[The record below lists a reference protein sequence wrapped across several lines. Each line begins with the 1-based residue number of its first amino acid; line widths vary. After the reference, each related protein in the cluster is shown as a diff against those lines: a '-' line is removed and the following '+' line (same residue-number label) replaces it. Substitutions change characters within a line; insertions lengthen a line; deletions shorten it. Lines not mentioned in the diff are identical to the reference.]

1 MKKIIPILMTCVLCL
16 TGCSSKVSPTSDIT
30 VGWENGVISIGGKA
44 TALTS
49 YSGYEAI
56 IENGNAGLTYNFALD
71 NATDVTNLSVNVQG
85 IMEENMDKYKGKYY
99 YTEYLGSSL
108 TMANSLGND
117 TWEVCQVLTNDLAAA
132 MVANYASEYMDS
144 VSLTEGQVYVDFG
157 KFVFGNEYDQVT
169 VRTDCALISG
179 IAKVSNDTYD
189 CTQTVSVTQNNKE
202 YQLMKGSSSK
212 YDYYTYEGYLIQLG
226 AGLDIT
232 QYITFK

>member
-1 MKKIIPILMTCVLCL
+1 
-16 TGCSSKVSPTSDIT
+16 
-30 VGWENGVISIGGKA
+30 
-44 TALTS
+44 
-49 YSGYEAI
+49 
-56 IENGNAGLTYNFALD
+56 
-71 NATDVTNLSVNVQG
+71 
-85 IMEENMDKYKGKYY
+85 
-99 YTEYLGSSL
+99 
-108 TMANSLGND
+108 
-117 TWEVCQVLTNDLAAA
+117 
-132 MVANYASEYMDS
+132 MDS

-157 KFVFGNEYDQVT
+157 KFVFGNAYDQVT

>member
-16 TGCSSKVSPTSDIT
+16 TGCSSNVSPTSDIT

-44 TALTS
+44 TSLTS
-49 YSGYEAI
+49 YSGYEAT
-56 IENGNAGLTYNFALD
+56 IEGGNGGLDYQFSLD

-108 TMANSLGND
+108 TMADSLGND
-117 TWEVCQVLTNDLAAA
+117 MWKVCQVITNDLAAT
-132 MVANYASEYMDS
+132 MVATYASDYMDS
-144 VSLTEGQVYVDFG
+144 VQLTNGQVYVDFG
-157 KFVFGNEYDQVT
+157 KFTFGNQYDQVT
-169 VRTDCALISG
+169 VRSDCALISG
-179 IAKVSNDTYD
+179 IAKVSNGTYD

>member
-1 MKKIIPILMTCVLCL
+1 MKKIIPILMTCALCL
-16 TGCSSKVSPTSDIT
+16 TGCSSSVSPTSDIT
-30 VGWENGVISIGGKA
+30 VGWDNGVISIGGKA
-44 TALTS
+44 TELTS
-49 YSGYEAI
+49 YSGYEAT
-56 IENGNAGLTYNFALD
+56 IESGNGGLNYQFSLD

-108 TMANSLGND
+108 TMADSLGND
-117 TWEVCQVLTNDLAAA
+117 MWKVCQVITNDLAAT
-132 MVANYASEYMDS
+132 MVATYTSDYMDS
-144 VSLTEGQVYVDFG
+144 VQLTNGQVYVDFG
-157 KFVFGNEYDQVT
+157 KFTFGNQYDQVT
-169 VRTDCALISG
+169 VRNDCALISG
-179 IAKVSNDTYD
+179 IAKVSNGTYD

>member
-16 TGCSSKVSPTSDIT
+16 TGCSNKVSPTSDIT

-49 YSGYEAI
+49 YSGYDAI

-108 TMANSLGND
+108 TMAKSLGND

-144 VSLTEGQVYVDFG
+144 ISLTEGQVYVDFG
-157 KFVFGNEYDQVT
+157 KFVFGNPYDQVT

-179 IAKVSNDTYD
+179 IAKVSNGTYD

>member
-1 MKKIIPILMTCVLCL
+1 MKKIIPILMTCALCL
-16 TGCSSKVSPTSDIT
+16 TGCSSSVSPTSDIT

-44 TALTS
+44 TSLTS
-49 YSGYEAI
+49 YSGYEAT
-56 IENGNAGLTYNFALD
+56 IEGGNAGLTYNFSLD

-108 TMANSLGND
+108 TMADSLGND
-117 TWEVCQVLTNDLAAA
+117 MWEVCQVLTNDLAAN
-132 MVANYASEYMDS
+132 MVATYASDYMDT
-144 VSLTEGQVYVDFG
+144 VKLTNGQVYVDFG
-157 KFVFGNEYDQVT
+157 KFTFGNQYDQVT
-169 VRTDCALISG
+169 VRNDCALISG
-179 IAKVSNDTYD
+179 IAKVSNGTYD

>member
-1 MKKIIPILMTCVLCL
+1 
-16 TGCSSKVSPTSDIT
+16 VSPTSDIT

-132 MVANYASEYMDS
+132 MVANYASDYMDS

-157 KFVFGNEYDQVT
+157 KFVFGNAYDQVT

-179 IAKVSNDTYD
+179 IAKVSNGTYD

>member
-16 TGCSSKVSPTSDIT
+16 TGCSSKVSTTSDIT

-56 IENGNAGLTYNFALD
+56 IENGNAGLTYNFTLD

-132 MVANYASEYMDS
+132 MVANYASDYMDS

-157 KFVFGNEYDQVT
+157 KFVFGNAYDQVT
-169 VRTDCALISG
+169 VRTDCALING
-179 IAKVSNDTYD
+179 IAKVSNGTYD

-232 QYITFK
+232 QYITFE

>member
-1 MKKIIPILMTCVLCL
+1 MKKIIPVLMTCVLCL
-16 TGCSSKVSPTSDIT
+16 TGCSSKVSPKSDIT

-132 MVANYASEYMDS
+132 MVANYASDYMDS

-157 KFVFGNEYDQVT
+157 KFVFGNAYDQVT

-179 IAKVSNDTYD
+179 IAKVSNGTYD

>member
-1 MKKIIPILMTCVLCL
+1 MKKIIPILMTCALCL
-16 TGCSSKVSPTSDIT
+16 TGCSSSVSPTSDIT

-49 YSGYEAI
+49 YSGYEAT
-56 IENGNAGLTYNFALD
+56 IENGNAGLTYNFSLD

-108 TMANSLGND
+108 TMADSLGD
-117 TWEVCQVLTNDLAAA
+117 DMWEVCQVLTNDLAAN
-132 MVANYASEYMDS
+132 MVANYASDYMDT
-144 VSLTEGQVYVDFG
+144 VKLTNGQVYVDFG
-157 KFVFGNEYDQVT
+157 KFTFGNQYDQVT
-169 VRTDCALISG
+169 VRSDCALISG
-179 IAKVSNDTYD
+179 IAKVSNGTYD